1 MVLDPDQGDASLI
14 RDLLRHHRGVVFGM
28 EVADDRPGRHLQ
40 QLFHPAG
47 RLPEGRHRAQVLQ
60 VPHIGGQVE
69 EIARGDAEGV
79 FELPAYGQDAALELC
94 LPAAPSA
101 RIQNGKGGVAPGS
114 ADHIGMAPVEVHD
127 RIVRADP
134 DQAVVAEDAVAEAGQ
149 LFERVRIIPADRRP
163 RYVSAGH
170 DQAVRHLQPVVVVKE
185 QKLQGRVGEHDP
197 DLGVSR
203 RDRRSQKGAGTVVS
217 AVQQEDGLLVAGQ
230 DLLLLFIEEAFPA
243 DCLHI
248 PHHDREGLG
257 RPVLAGPE
265 PFHRRLI
272 GGVAAQVEA
281 ADPLDRDDPALQ
293 DGPPGGRDGIPPPG
307 QVQGDPVPVHGKGL
321 VLEMDP
327 HSLRIRSI
335 QEIDLRAAV
344 IAADRLGV
352 VAPGQGTVILLGTGP
367 AHGKHLH
374 AGPLPVVGQGVQ
386 DGQPRAAA
394 GAVDKRMEV
403 SFVRRVVHLPDAV
416 LADRNVRRDE
426 DLPPG
431 LFALYDGKSVI
442 GRGFF
447 QFLFVDPED
456 GGPAR
461 GLVPEQALKGFD
473 LPLLPLRHDLDIG
486 PLVADAAPDP
496 GCRGMP
502 VDGGPESDPLDDPV
516 YTKTHGCECIHIRK
530 NLSLLRRLTKNAESA
545 DPGFLM
551 PAGPPRPRSGAGGSA

>member
-28 EVADDRPGRHLQ
+28 EVADDRPGGHLQ

-101 RIQNGKGGVAPGS
+101 RIQDGKGGVAPGP

-134 DQAVVAEDAVAEAGQ
+134 DQTVVAEDAVAEAGQ

-203 RDRRSQKGAGTVVS
+203 RDRRGQKGAGTVVS

-281 ADPLDRDDPALQ
+281 ADPLDHDDPALQ

-344 IAADRLGV
+344 IAADRLGI
-352 VAPGQGTVILLGTGP
+352 VAPCLRMGIFVFTVRTHREIRHTGPFPVIGHRVQNRQARPAGGTVN
-367 AHGKHLH
+367 
-374 AGPLPVVGQGVQ
+374 
-386 DGQPRAAA
+386 
-394 GAVDKRMEV
+394 KRM
-403 SFVRRVVHLPDAV
+403 HITAV
-416 LADRNVRRDE
+416 CR
-426 DLPPG
+426 
-431 LFALYDGKSVI
+431 I
-442 GRGFF
+442 I
-447 QFLFVDPED
+447 QFLSAFRT
-456 GGPAR
+456 GGDVR
-461 GLVPEQALKGFD
+461 
-473 LPLLPLRHDLDIG
+473 
-486 PLVADAAPDP
+486 
-496 GCRGMP
+496 
-502 VDGGPESDPLDDPV
+502 
-516 YTKTHGCECIHIRK
+516 
-530 NLSLLRRLTKNAESA
+530 
-545 DPGFLM
+545 
-551 PAGPPRPRSGAGGSA
+551 